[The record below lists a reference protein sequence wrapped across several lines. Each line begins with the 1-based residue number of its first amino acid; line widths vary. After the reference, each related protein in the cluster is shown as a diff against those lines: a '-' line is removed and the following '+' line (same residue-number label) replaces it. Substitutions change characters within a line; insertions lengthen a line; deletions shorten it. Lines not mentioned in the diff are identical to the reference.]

1 MPLIVP
7 DDTPLSILIAFAFR
21 HENDHRADCARF
33 LTVPCYNGDTIMA
46 DMQYRRCGKSGV
58 LLPEIS
64 LGLWH
69 NFGDGADPAVC
80 RSMIGRALE
89 LGICHFDLADNY
101 GPPPGSAE
109 SCFGRLLK
117 NDFAARRDEMF
128 ISTKAGHLMWPGP
141 YGDWGSRKHLLAG
154 LDQSLRR
161 MQLDYVDVFYSHRP
175 DPQTPLEETI
185 GALVHAVRSGKALYV
200 GLSKYPPA
208 LFNRACEMLK
218 EEKVPCLLHQFRYNL
233 LDRACE
239 RAVLSEVE
247 EQQTGAIVFSPLAQ
261 GMLTGKYLAGMPTV
275 SRAADDSSVFLD
287 ADKVAADRERVAALQ
302 QIAEQSGLSLT
313 QLALRWL
320 LRREEITSVLIG
332 ARTVEQLEQ
341 CAAASGQEPLPQDV
355 LDAID
360 ALA

>member
-1 MPLIVP
+1 
-7 DDTPLSILIAFAFR
+7 
-21 HENDHRADCARF
+21 
-33 LTVPCYNGDTIMA
+33 MA

-69 NFGDGADPAVC
+69 NFGGGADTETC
-80 RSMIGRALE
+80 RAMIAKAME

-109 SCFGRLLK
+109 ECFGRLLK

-161 MQLDYVDVFYSHRP
+161 LQLDYVDVFYSHRP
-175 DPQTPLEETI
+175 DPNTPLEETI
-185 GALVHAVRSGKALYV
+185 GALVHAVRSGKALYA
-200 GLSKYPPA
+200 GLSKYPPSQ
-208 LFNRACEMLK
+208 FNRACEMLR

-239 RAVLSEVE
+239 KAQLPDVE
-247 EQQTGAIVFSPLAQ
+247 EQQTGSIVFSPLAQ
-261 GMLTGKYLAGMPTV
+261 GMLTGKYLNGMPTV
-275 SRAADDSSVFLD
+275 SRAADESSVFLD
-287 ADKVAADRERVAALQ
+287 ANKVEADAVRVAEYQ
-302 QIAEQSGLSLT
+302 KIATEAGMSLT

-320 LRREEITSVLIG
+320 LRRDEITSVLIG

-341 CAAASGQEPLPQDV
+341 CASASGQEALPDDV
-355 LDAID
+355 LAAID
-360 ALA
+360 AVQA

>member
-1 MPLIVP
+1 M
-7 DDTPLSILIAFAFR
+7 IAKA
-21 HENDHRADCARF
+21 
-33 LTVPCYNGDTIMA
+33 M
-46 DMQYRRCGKSGV
+46 
-58 LLPEIS
+58 
-64 LGLWH
+64 
-69 NFGDGADPAVC
+69 
-80 RSMIGRALE
+80 E

-109 SCFGRLLK
+109 ECFGRLLK

-161 MQLDYVDVFYSHRP
+161 LQLDYVDVFYSHRP
-175 DPQTPLEETI
+175 DPNTPLEETI
-185 GALVHAVRSGKALYV
+185 GALVHAVRSGKALYA

-208 LFNRACEMLK
+208 QFNRACEMLR

-239 RAVLSEVE
+239 KAQLPDVE
-247 EQQTGAIVFSPLAQ
+247 EQQTGSIVFSPLAQ
-261 GMLTGKYLAGMPTV
+261 GMLTGKYLNGMPTV
-275 SRAADDSSVFLD
+275 SRAADESSVFLD
-287 ADKVAADRERVAALQ
+287 ATKVEADAVRVAEYQ
-302 QIAEQSGLSLT
+302 KIATEAGMSLT

-320 LRREEITSVLIG
+320 LRRDEITSVLIG

-341 CAAASGQEPLPQDV
+341 CASASGQEALPDDV
-355 LDAID
+355 LAAIE
-360 ALA
+360 AVQA

>member
-1 MPLIVP
+1 M
-7 DDTPLSILIAFAFR
+7 S
-21 HENDHRADCARF
+21 E
-33 LTVPCYNGDTIMA
+33 
-46 DMQYRRCGKSGV
+46 MQYRRCGKSGV

-69 NFGDGADPAVC
+69 NFGEGAEYSVC
-80 RSMIGRALE
+80 RGMIARALE

-109 SCFGRLLK
+109 RCFGQLLK
-117 NDFAARRDEMF
+117 NDFASHRDEMF

-208 LFNRACEMLK
+208 LFNRACEMLR
-218 EEKVPCLLHQFRYNL
+218 EEKVPCLLHQFRYNM
-233 LDRACE
+233 LDRSCE
-239 RAVLSEVE
+239 KAVLPEVD

-261 GMLTGKYLAGMPTV
+261 GMLTGKYLNGVQSGT
-275 SRAADDSSVFLD
+275 RAADASSVFLD
-287 ADKVAADRERVAALQ
+287 ADKVAADNARVAALQ
-302 QIAEQSGLSLT
+302 QIAEQAGMPLT
-313 QLALRWL
+313 ELALRWL

-332 ARTVEQLEQ
+332 ARTVAQLEQ
-341 CAAASGQEPLPQDV
+341 CAAAAGQPPLPEDV
-355 LDAID
+355 LAAID
-360 ALA
+360 AVE

>member
-1 MPLIVP
+1 M
-7 DDTPLSILIAFAFR
+7 
-21 HENDHRADCARF
+21 
-33 LTVPCYNGDTIMA
+33 
-46 DMQYRRCGKSGV
+46 

-69 NFGDGADPAVC
+69 NFGGGADTETC
-80 RSMIGRALE
+80 RAMIAKAME

-109 SCFGRLLK
+109 ECFGRLLK

-161 MQLDYVDVFYSHRP
+161 LQLDYVDVFYSHRP
-175 DPQTPLEETI
+175 DPNTPLEETI
-185 GALVHAVRSGKALYV
+185 GALVHAVRSGKALYA

-208 LFNRACEMLK
+208 LFNRACEMLR

-239 RAVLSEVE
+239 KAQLPDVE
-247 EQQTGAIVFSPLAQ
+247 EQQTGSIVFSPLAQ
-261 GMLTGKYLAGMPTV
+261 GMLTGKYLNGMPSV
-275 SRAADDSSVFLD
+275 SRAADESSVFLD
-287 ADKVAADRERVAALQ
+287 ATKVEADAVRVAEYQ
-302 QIAEQSGLSLT
+302 KIATEAGMSLT

-320 LRREEITSVLIG
+320 LRRDEITSVLIG

-341 CAAASGQEPLPQDV
+341 CASASGQEALPDDV
-355 LDAID
+355 LAAIE
-360 ALA
+360 AVQA